1 MVLDASGAVEFLLNT
16 AAGKRLAARLAD
28 ETEVVHVPH
37 LIDLEIA
44 QVLRRYTRHGTLNA
58 RMGMLALDRWRSL
71 DVQRYAHEPFLDR
84 IWALRDNVTVYD
96 AVYVALAEALST
108 VLYTGDRK
116 LAGTP
121 GVNVA
126 IALIGT

>member
-16 AAGKRLAARLAD
+16 AAGKRLATRLAD
-28 ETEVVHVPH
+28 ESEIVHVPH

-58 RMGMLALDRWRSL
+58 RTGALALEHWRNL
-71 DVQRYAHEPFLDR
+71 DVQRYSHEPFLDR
-84 IWALRDNVTVYD
+84 IWQLRDNVTAYD
-96 AVYVALAEALST
+96 AVYVALAEALSA
-108 VLYTGDRK
+108 VLFTGDRK

-121 GVNVA
+121 GVDAA
-126 IALIGT
+126 IELV